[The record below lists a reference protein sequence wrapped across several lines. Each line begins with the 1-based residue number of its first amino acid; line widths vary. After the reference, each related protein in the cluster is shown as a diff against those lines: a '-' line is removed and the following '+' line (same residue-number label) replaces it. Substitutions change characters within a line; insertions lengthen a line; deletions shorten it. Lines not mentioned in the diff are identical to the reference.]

1 MKRIGFKEHI
11 KAPAGKVYTTMLGI
25 DSTDTYNQWTS
36 VFDPTSTYE
45 GSWEKGSK
53 MYFIGTDKNGDKA
66 GMISIIDEHT
76 PGEYVSIRHIGML
89 KGGQEIMSGDEIDP
103 WKNGLENY
111 RFEEAEGE
119 TTVTIE
125 LECTR
130 GLS

>member
-1 MKRIGFKEHI
+1 
-11 KAPAGKVYTTMLGI
+11 MLGI
-25 DSTDTYNQWTS
+25 DSIETYQQWTAL
-36 VFDPTSTYE
+36 FNPTSTYE

-66 GMISIIDEHT
+66 GMISIIDEHK

-89 KGGQEIMSGDEIDP
+89 KGGQEITSGDEIDP

-111 RFEEAEGE
+111 LFEETDGE

-125 LECTR
+125 LDALEDYLEYYD
-130 GLS
+130 GIWPDALAKLKEIAES